1 MLNAGASNTGNII
14 MARQEITSLSES
26 NKFAAW
32 FFIGFFGMAT
42 AKFLGASQLLV
53 TLVPVS
59 VLAYYFIQLR
69 AYHQSS
75 VRPERAGDN
84 IYYLGFLF
92 TLSSLGFALYQF
104 GSESDSKAGLIG
116 DFAIALITTILGVLG
131 RVWLNQGEKE
141 LDEFEKEARFEL
153 AEAIDGLRGDMERS
167 RESLG
172 EFSTITLQILEEN
185 RDEQKRQ
192 FESDREAFEKHF
204 IQTLEEMGES
214 LREAVTS
221 GSKELRDQ
229 LLELAKSTASQVEVF
244 DASVAD
250 MSKHGAELSL
260 LFKSILE
267 QFRSLP
273 AAKDIIN
280 EQVEKFLIPIANSA
294 NEVSEIIKQQEEMI
308 SEVSGSI
315 SSFSRIVSEMQSSLS
330 SLSEQTSQ
338 SVSLMVDSGSK
349 QAEAISDISTGVE
362 HLISSLQKLDEASL
376 KLESVPNSAISS
388 IAHLESSILGIRDA
402 ADTMKNDVD
411 LIGNSSSSLVKSLAS
426 TANSEKAFLQDL
438 VRDRDELTKSIAA
451 SNERIANHIKSLES
465 QLSVMSEALI
475 SAAKYIRS
483 ETSIT

>member
-1 MLNAGASNTGNII
+1 
-14 MARQEITSLSES
+14 MARKEITSLSES
-26 NKFAAW
+26 NKLAAW
-32 FFIGFFGMAT
+32 FFIGFSGMAT
-42 AKFLGASQLLV
+42 AKFVGASQILV

-59 VLAYYFIQLR
+59 IMAYYFFQLL
-69 AYHQSS
+69 ASHQDSA
-75 VRPERAGDN
+75 RPERAGDN

-92 TLSSLGFALYQF
+92 TLSSLGFALYEF
-104 GSESDSKAGLIG
+104 GSDSDNKGGQIG
-116 DFAIALITTILGVLG
+116 DFAIALITTIVGVLG

-141 LDEFEKEARFEL
+141 LDEYEKEARFNL
-153 AEAIDGLRGDMERS
+153 ADAIDGLRGDMERS
-167 RESLG
+167 RDSLS
-172 EFSTITLQILEEN
+172 EFSSMTLQILEEN

-192 FESDREAFEKHF
+192 LESDREAFEKHF
-204 IQTLEEMGES
+204 IQTLEEMGAS

-221 GSKELRDQ
+221 GSKELRDL

-250 MSKHGAELSL
+250 MSKHSAELSL
-260 LFKSILE
+260 VLKSKLE
-267 QFRSLP
+267 EFRSLP
-273 AAKDIIN
+273 AAQDIIN
-280 EQVEKFLIPIANSA
+280 EQVEKFLLPIANSA
-294 NEVSEIIKQQEEMI
+294 NEVSRIVKQQEEMI
-308 SEVSGSI
+308 SEVSSSI
-315 SSFSRIVSEMQSSLS
+315 SLFSRTVSEMQSSMG

-349 QAEAISDISTGVE
+349 QAKAISDVSTGVQ
-362 HLISSLQKLDEASL
+362 HLTSSLQMLDEASL

-402 ADTMKNDVD
+402 ADTMKNHVD
-411 LIGNSSSSLVKSLAS
+411 LIGNSSSSLVESLAS

-438 VRDRDELTKSIAA
+438 VRDRDELTKSVAA
-451 SNERIANHIKSLES
+451 SNEQIANQIKSLES